1 MEIST
6 TTTKSKSIKKEKEKK
21 KERIFPFRLCVD
33 YVFFF
38 SPSSTK
44 TSILVKNQKYSLQA
58 LTNLMM
64 LSNFKNPSKNFK
76 NNFYHDDYLNIMNYF
91 NFCFYIC
98 GY

>member
-21 KERIFPFRLCVD
+21 RKESFPSVYVLIMSFFLSIFN
-33 YVFFF
+33 
-38 SPSSTK
+38 
-44 TSILVKNQKYSLQA
+44 KNFHFDQKYSLQA